1 MHHRLLRVAV
11 LAALG
16 IALMT
21 ASAAPVAQS
30 GNGEPGLATVRF
42 ATFNASLNRNNAGE
56 LRADLLASTDLSRP
70 GVVQAH
76 NVAEIIQRIA
86 PDVVLINEFDFD
98 PMALDLFADR
108 FLAVPHGD
116 AAGIQYPFRFIAPS
130 NTGIQSGFDLD
141 NNGVVGGPNDAFG
154 FGFFP
159 GQFGMAVYSRYP
171 IDRSGVRTFQL
182 FRWKDMPGAR
192 LPDDPRT
199 PTSGRLVLAGGA
211 ERLPPLVQE
220 PLGPADPDR
229 PQDRALPH
237 EPSDAAR
244 LRRPADVPRRGRLQ
258 RATQR
263 RRDPLLGRLHHARP
277 DERVHLRRCRRTG
290 RLTPGSLFV
299 IAGDQNSDPL
309 DGDSIPGAIQQL
321 LEHPLVN
328 TELTPSSPG
337 APEAAV
343 LQGGANATH
352 RTPALFDTADFADG
366 APGNLRAD
374 YVLPRVNMD
383 MRDAA
388 RLLAAEDR

>member
-21 ASAAPVAQS
+21 ASAVPVAQS

-171 IDRSGVRTFQL
+171 IDR
-182 FRWKDMPGAR
+182 
-192 LPDDPRT
+192 
-199 PTSGRLVLAGGA
+199 
-211 ERLPPLVQE
+211 E
-220 PLGPADPDR
+220 
-229 PQDRALPH
+229 
-237 EPSDAAR
+237 
-244 LRRPADVPRRGRLQ
+244 RRPHVPAVPLEGHARRAACPTT
-258 RATQR
+258 RARRPPATGTR
-263 RRDPLLGRLHHARP
+263 RR
-277 DERVHLRRCRRTG
+277 
-290 RLTPGSLFV
+290 S
-299 IAGDQNSDPL
+299 
-309 DGDSIPGAIQQL
+309 
-321 LEHPLVN
+321 
-328 TELTPSSPG
+328 
-337 APEAAV
+337 
-343 LQGGANATH
+343 
-352 RTPALFDTADFADG
+352 
-366 APGNLRAD
+366 
-374 YVLPRVNMD
+374 
-383 MRDAA
+383 
-388 RLLAAEDR
+388 